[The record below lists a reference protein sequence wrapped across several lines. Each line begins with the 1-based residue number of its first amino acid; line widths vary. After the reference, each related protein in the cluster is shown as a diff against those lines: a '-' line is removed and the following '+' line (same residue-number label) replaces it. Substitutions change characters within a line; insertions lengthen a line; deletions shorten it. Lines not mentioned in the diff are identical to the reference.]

1 MQEANHIQSAMMLE
15 WLGQAPIT
23 IHRAFIDLTGNVL
36 AALWLSYALERSP
49 GKEESGSV
57 LIEMTSAECQKD
69 TGITRAQQQTCR
81 KTLADL
87 GILTEEGDK
96 GRALQYRIN
105 TQRLMDLLVKQVQPL
120 TEALSLSNQQQ
131 AAPSQLTPQAS

>member
-23 IHRAFIDLTGNVL
+23 IHRAFVDLTGNVL
-36 AALWLSYALERSP
+36 AALWLSYALDRSP
-49 GKEESGSV
+49 KQDESGFM

-81 KTLADL
+81 KTLVDL
-87 GILTEEGDK
+87 GILTEEGGK
-96 GRALQYRIN
+96 GRALHYRIN

-120 TEALSLSNQQQ
+120 TEALCLTDKQQV
-131 AAPSQLTPQAS
+131 APGQLTTQAS